1 MSGSRTQS
9 PAVVLLVEDE
19 SFVRMTAADM
29 LDDAGFT
36 VIEAA
41 NADVAWSVLEHRDD
55 VGVLFTDIDMP
66 GSMDGFVL
74 AARVAE
80 RWPHI
85 RLVVTSGR
93 CRPRQGDVPDHGR
106 FVPKPYLMSQ
116 VLDAFEQASSSR

>member
-1 MSGSRTQS
+1 MSGLRIQL
-9 PAVVLLVEDE
+9 PAVVLVVEDE

-36 VIEAA
+36 VIEAS
-41 NADVAWSVLEHRDD
+41 NADAAWRVLEGRDD

-80 RWPHI
+80 RWPQI
-85 RLVVTSGR
+85 RLVITSGR
-93 CRPRQGDVPDHGR
+93 CRPRQGDVPDHGQ
-106 FVPKPYLMSQ
+106 FVPKPYLISQ
-116 VLDAFEQASSSR
+116 VLDAFEQAGSSP